1 MQILTAAINFA
12 AVFICD
18 QRTMKQFY
26 NSTVKEVARELGT
39 DVSKG
44 LKKDEIESR
53 IGKYG
58 KNMLVQKKNRSFFSM
73 FIAQFKSFMIILL
86 IIAAII
92 SGIMGEWLD
101 TYIIMGILLLNAF
114 IGAYQEFKAQKSL
127 ESLKKMSAP
136 MAKVIRD
143 GEEMVIN
150 VEDVVPGDVVE
161 LEVGDIVPADI
172 RITESV
178 NMSIQESSMTGE
190 SVPVEKSTEV
200 LPDEEIP
207 LGDRKN
213 MAYSSGIVTF
223 GHGKGIAVGTGMNTE
238 IGKIAKMLG
247 GESDTQTPMQI
258 RLEKLGKVIGIASVA
273 ICAIIFVIGILNDHN
288 VISMLMVAVSLAV
301 AAIPEGLPAISTIIL
316 SMGVRRMV
324 KHNAIIRKLPSVETL
339 GCTTVICSDKTGT
352 LTKNQMTVVE
362 EFTPSGNLDRLITIS
377 VLCCD
382 AKVVK
387 NSEGGVTRVG
397 DPTEI
402 ALIDLGEKHGTVKS
416 ALDASCPRVGE
427 VAFDSSRKRMSTINR
442 MQDGSLQINTK
453 GGLDEVLSVCDRIE
467 TAEGVRKITP
477 EDIADLQ
484 ARNQR
489 MADSALRVLAMA
501 YRPAEKVSSDVDEV
515 EKDLIFTGITGMI
528 DPEREEVIGAIK
540 ECHDA
545 GIRTIMITGDHKAT
559 ALAIATKIGI
569 HKEGDLAITGT
580 ELDKIDEET
589 FDRTVDKYTVY
600 ARIAPE
606 QKVKIVTAWQKKGE
620 IVAMTGDG
628 VNDAPALKQA
638 DIGVSM
644 GITGTEVAKD
654 ASDMIL
660 SDDNFVTI
668 VSAVSEGRRIYDNIL
683 KTVLFLLSTNLGEVL
698 LLFVA
703 SILNMGIPL
712 LPIHILWI
720 NLVSETFPALALSLD
735 PAARDIMKKQPR
747 GKGKQFMDK
756 GMIWRISYQGVMM
769 GAITLVAF
777 IIGKNMGMEMYGN
790 AGAAESLGQTMAFA
804 SLIAAKLVHAG
815 NLHSNTES
823 RFKFNPLE
831 NKPLI
836 FAIGASLVFSL
847 AVLLVPSFAE
857 AFSFSSMGRDQWLT
871 VAGLALVPLVVVEL
885 FKAFRWNG
893 K

>member
-1 MQILTAAINFA
+1 M
-12 AVFICD
+12 
-18 QRTMKQFY
+18 
-26 NSTVKEVARELGT
+26 GT
-39 DVSKG
+39 DPVHG
-44 LKKDEIESR
+44 LKTNEIGARQE
-53 IGKYG
+53 KYG
-58 KNMLVQKKNRSFFSM
+58 KNTLVQKKNRSFISM
-73 FIAQFKSFMIILL
+73 FFSQFKSFMIILL

-92 SGIMGEWLD
+92 SGIMGIKTGEGLLD

-127 ESLKKMSAP
+127 ESLKKMAAP
-136 MAKVIRD
+136 MAKVVRD
-143 GEEMVIN
+143 GESMVIN

-172 RITESV
+172 RITESC

-190 SVPVEKSTEV
+190 SVPVEKNPDT
-200 LPDEEIP
+200 LPDEDIP

-213 MAYSSGIVTF
+213 MAYSSGVVTF
-223 GHGKGIAVGTGMNTE
+223 GHGRGIVVGTGMNTE
-238 IGKIAKMLG
+238 IGKIADMLG
-247 GESDTQTPMQI
+247 GESDTQTPMQA
-258 RLEKLGKVIGIASVA
+258 RLENLGKVIGTASVL
-273 ICAIIFVIGILNDHN
+273 ICVVIFIIGILYGRP
-288 VISMLMVAVSLAV
+288 VINMLMVAVSLAV

-515 EKDLIFTGITGMI
+515 EKNLIFTGITGMI

>member
-1 MQILTAAINFA
+1 ME
-12 AVFICD
+12 
-18 QRTMKQFY
+18 QFY
-26 NSTVKEVARELGT
+26 NKSIEDVAREMGS
-39 DVSKG
+39 DPEKG
-44 LKKDEIESR
+44 LKSGEIASR
-53 IGKYG
+53 IEKYG
-58 KNMLVQKKNRSFFSM
+58 KNTLVQKKNKPFMLM
-73 FIAQFKSFMIILL
+73 FIEQFKSFMIILL
-86 IIAAII
+86 IIAAAI
-92 SGIMGEWLD
+92 SGYMGWKTEEGLLD
-101 TYIIMGILLLNAF
+101 TYIILGILLLNAI

-127 ESLKKMSAP
+127 ESLKKMAAP
-136 MAKVIRD
+136 MAKVVRD
-143 GEEMVIN
+143 GEAMVVN
-150 VEDVVPGDVVE
+150 VEDVVPGDLVE

-190 SVPVEKSTEV
+190 SVPVEKTPDT
-200 LPDEEIP
+200 LPDGDIP
-207 LGDRKN
+207 LGDRTN
-213 MAYSSGIVTF
+213 MAYSSGVVTF
-223 GHGKGIAVGTGMNTE
+223 GHGKGIVVGTGMNTE
-238 IGKIAKMLG
+238 IGKIADMLG
-247 GESDTQTPMQI
+247 GESDTQTPMQV
-258 RLEKLGKVIGIASVA
+258 RLEKLGKVIGIASVV
-273 ICAIIFVIGILNDHN
+273 ICAVIFLIGILNHRDP
-288 VISMLMVAVSLAV
+288 VGMFMVAVSLAV

-362 EFTPSGNLDRLITIS
+362 EYTPSGKLDRLVTIS

-382 AKVVK
+382 AKEVK
-387 NSEGGVTRVG
+387 NNEGGITKVG

-402 ALIDLGEKHGTVKS
+402 ALIDLGRQNGVEKAELET
-416 ALDASCPRVGE
+416 ACPRVGE

-442 MQDGSLQINTK
+442 MQDGSLQINVK
-453 GGLDEVLSVCDRIE
+453 GGLDEILSVCTKIE
-467 TAEGVRKITP
+467 TADGVR
-477 EDIADLQ
+477 DIAPADISDLQ
-484 ARNQR
+484 KRNQK
-489 MADSALRVLAMA
+489 MAESALRVLAMA
-501 YRPAEKVSSDVDEV
+501 YRPADEVSSEMEKV
-515 EKDLIFTGITGMI
+515 EKDLIFVGITGMI
-528 DPEREEVIGAIK
+528 DPEREEVIGAIQ

-545 GIRTIMITGDHKAT
+545 GIRTVMITGDHKAT
-559 ALAIATKIGI
+559 ALAIASKIGI
-569 HKEGDLAITGT
+569 YNEGDLAITGT
-580 ELDKIDEET
+580 ELEKID
-589 FDRTVDKYTVY
+589 DRTFEENVGKYSVY

-654 ASDMIL
+654 ASDMVL

-683 KTVLFLLSTNLGEVL
+683 KTILFLLSTNLGEVL

-703 SILNMGIPL
+703 SIFNMGIPL

-735 PAARDIMKKQPR
+735 PASKDIMKKKSR
-747 GKGKQFMDK
+747 GQNKQFMDK
-756 GMIWRISYQGVMM
+756 SMIWRISYQGVMM
-769 GAITLVAF
+769 GAITLAAF
-777 IIGKNMGMEMYGN
+777 VIGKNMGMDIFSGD
-790 AGAAESLGQTMAFA
+790 ASAAESLGQTMAFA

-823 RFKFNPLE
+823 RFKFNPLA

-836 FAIGASLVFSL
+836 FAIGASLIFSL
-847 AVLLVPSFAE
+847 SVLLVPSLAD
-857 AFSFSSMGRDQWLT
+857 AFSFSRLGCEQWLT
-871 VAGLALVPLVVVEL
+871 IAGLALVPLVIVEI
-885 FKAFRWNG
+885 FKLLKWNG

>member
-1 MQILTAAINFA
+1 ME
-12 AVFICD
+12 
-18 QRTMKQFY
+18 QFY
-26 NSTVKEVARELGT
+26 NKSIEDVAREMGS
-39 DVSKG
+39 DPEKG
-44 LKKDEIESR
+44 LKGGEIASR
-53 IGKYG
+53 IEKYG
-58 KNMLVQKKNRSFFSM
+58 KNTLVQKKNKPFMLM
-73 FIAQFKSFMIILL
+73 FIEQFKSFMIILL
-86 IIAAII
+86 IIAAAI
-92 SGIMGEWLD
+92 SGYMGWKTEEGLLD
-101 TYIIMGILLLNAF
+101 TYIIMGILLLNAI

-127 ESLKKMSAP
+127 ESLKKMAAP
-136 MAKVIRD
+136 MAKVVRD
-143 GEEMVIN
+143 GEAMVVN
-150 VEDVVPGDVVE
+150 VEDVVPGDLVE

-190 SVPVEKSTEV
+190 SVPVEKTGDT
-200 LPDEEIP
+200 LQGTDIP
-207 LGDRKN
+207 LGDRTN
-213 MAYSSGIVTF
+213 MAYSSGVVTF
-223 GHGKGIAVGTGMNTE
+223 GHGKGIVVGTGMNTE
-238 IGKIAKMLG
+238 IGKIADMLG
-247 GESDTQTPMQI
+247 GESDTQTPMQV
-258 RLEKLGKVIGIASVA
+258 RLEKLGKIIGIASVV
-273 ICAIIFVIGILNDHN
+273 ICVVIFLIGILNDRDP
-288 VISMLMVAVSLAV
+288 VGMFMVAVSLAV

-362 EFTPSGNLDRLITIS
+362 EYTPGGNLDRLVTIS

-382 AKVVK
+382 AKEVK
-387 NSEGGVTRVG
+387 NNEGGITKVG

-402 ALIDLGEKHGTVKS
+402 ALIDLGRQNGVEK
-416 ALDASCPRVGE
+416 AELDTACPRVGE

-442 MQDGSLQINTK
+442 MQDGSLQINVK
-453 GGLDEVLSVCDRIE
+453 GGLDEVLSVCTKIE
-467 TAEGVRKITP
+467 TADGVR
-477 EDIADLQ
+477 DIAPADISDLQ
-484 ARNQR
+484 KKNQK
-489 MADSALRVLAMA
+489 MAESALRVLAMA
-501 YRPAEKVSSDVDEV
+501 YRPADEVSSEMEEV
-515 EKDLIFTGITGMI
+515 ERDLIFVGITGMI
-528 DPEREEVIGAIK
+528 DPEREEVIGAIQ

-545 GIRTIMITGDHKAT
+545 GIRTVMITGDHKAT
-559 ALAIATKIGI
+559 ALAIASKIGI
-569 HKEGDLAITGT
+569 YNEGDLAITGT
-580 ELDKIDEET
+580 ELEKID
-589 FDRTVDKYTVY
+589 DRTFEENVGKYSVY

-654 ASDMIL
+654 ASDMVL

-683 KTVLFLLSTNLGEVL
+683 KTILFLLSTNLGEVL

-703 SILNMGIPL
+703 SIFNMGIPL

-735 PAARDIMKKQPR
+735 PASKDIMKKKSR
-747 GKGKQFMDK
+747 GQNKQFMDK

-777 IIGKNMGMEMYGN
+777 IIGKDMGMDIYGGN
-790 AGAAESLGQTMAFA
+790 ADLAESLGQTMAFA

-823 RFKFNPLE
+823 RFRFNPLW

-836 FAIGASLVFSL
+836 FAIFMSLVFSL
-847 AVLLVPSFAE
+847 TVLMVPSFRE
-857 AFSFSSMGRDQWLT
+857 AFQFAELGQMQWWT
-871 VAGLALVPLVVVEL
+871 IIGLAFVPLVVVEL
-885 FKAFRWNG
+885 FKMFRWNG

>member
-1 MQILTAAINFA
+1 MKNFYSESA
-12 AVFICD
+12 EDV
-18 QRTMKQFY
+18 
-26 NSTVKEVARELGT
+26 SREIGT
-39 DVSKG
+39 DPVRG
-44 LKKDEIESR
+44 LKKDEIAER
-53 IGKYG
+53 IGRYG
-58 KNMLVQKKNRSFFSM
+58 KNTLVQKKNKPFFAM
-73 FIAQFKSFMIILL
+73 FVAQFKSFMIILL
-86 IIAAII
+86 IIAAVI
-92 SGIMGEWLD
+92 SGIMGVKTGEGLLD

-127 ESLKKMSAP
+127 ESLKKMAAP
-136 MAKVIRD
+136 MAKVVRD
-143 GEEMVIN
+143 GEAMVVN
-150 VEDVVPGDVVE
+150 VEDVVPGDLVE

-172 RITESV
+172 RITEAC

-190 SVPVEKSTEV
+190 SVPVEKNPET
-200 LPDEEIP
+200 LADEDIP

-213 MAYSSGIVTF
+213 MAYSSGVVTF
-223 GHGKGIAVGTGMNTE
+223 GHGKGIVVGTGMNTE
-238 IGKIAKMLG
+238 IGKIADMLG
-247 GESDTQTPMQI
+247 GESDTQTPMQV
-258 RLEKLGKVIGIASVA
+258 RLEKLGKVIGSASVL
-273 ICAIIFVIGILNDHN
+273 ICVVIFIIGILYGRP
-288 VISMLMVAVSLAV
+288 VINMLMVAVSLAV

-324 KHNAIIRKLPSVETL
+324 RHNAIIRKLPSVETL

-362 EFTPSGNLDRLITIS
+362 EYPSSGNPDRLIAIS

-382 AKVVK
+382 AKEVK
-387 NSEGGVTRVG
+387 NSDGGTTMVG

-402 ALIDLGEKHGTVKS
+402 ALIDLGAKHGVHK
-416 ALDASCPRVGE
+416 AAFDAECPRVGE
-427 VAFDSSRKRMSTINR
+427 VAFDSTRKRMSTINR
-442 MQDGSLQINTK
+442 MQDGGLQVNVK
-453 GGLDEVLSVCDRIE
+453 GGLDEVLSVCSRIE
-467 TAEGVRKITP
+467 TAEGVRKITG
-477 EDIADLQ
+477 EDIAGLQ
-484 ARNQR
+484 ERNSK

-501 YRPAEKVSSDVDEV
+501 YKPVDKVSTEMEEV
-515 EKDLIFTGITGMI
+515 ESDLIFAGMTGMI
-528 DPEREEVIGAIK
+528 DPEREEVVGAIQ

-559 ALAIATKIGI
+559 ALAIASKIGI
-569 HKEGDLAITGT
+569 HRDGDLSITGT
-580 ELDKIDEET
+580 ELEKMDEKT
-589 FDRTVDKYTVY
+589 FDENVDKYTVY

-683 KTVLFLLSTNLGEVL
+683 KTILFLLSTNLGEVL
-698 LLFVA
+698 LLFVT
-703 SILNMGIPL
+703 SIFNMGIPL

-735 PAARDIMKKQPR
+735 PAAKDIMKKSPR

-756 GMIWRISYQGVMM
+756 GMVWRISYQGVMM

-777 IIGKNMGMEMYGN
+777 LLGKKMGMEISGS
-790 AGAAESLGQTMAFA
+790 AAAAESMGQTMAFA

-823 RFKFNPLE
+823 RFRFNPLE

-836 FAIGASLVFSL
+836 FAIFASLLFSL
-847 AVLLVPSFAE
+847 AVLLVPSFSK
-857 AFSFSSMGRDQWLT
+857 AFSFSSEMGCTQWLT
-871 VAGLALVPLVVVEL
+871 VAGLALVPLVVVEV
-885 FKAFRWNG
+885 FKALKWNG

>member
-1 MQILTAAINFA
+1 MKNFYSRPA
-12 AVFICD
+12 DEV
-18 QRTMKQFY
+18 
-26 NSTVKEVARELGT
+26 SKEMGT
-39 DVSKG
+39 DTAKG
-44 LKKDEIESR
+44 LKSEEIASR
-53 IGKYG
+53 LEKYG
-58 KNMLVQKKNRSFFSM
+58 KNTLVQKKNRSFISM
-73 FIAQFKSFMIILL
+73 FFSQFKSFMIILL

-92 SGIMGEWLD
+92 SGIMGIKTGEGLLD

-127 ESLKKMSAP
+127 ESLKKMAAP
-136 MAKVIRD
+136 MAKVVRD
-143 GEEMVIN
+143 GESMVIN

-172 RITESV
+172 RITESC

-190 SVPVEKSTEV
+190 SVPVEKNPDT
-200 LPDEEIP
+200 LPDEDIP

-213 MAYSSGIVTF
+213 MAYSSGVVTF
-223 GHGKGIAVGTGMNTE
+223 GHGRGIVVGTGMNTE
-238 IGKIAKMLG
+238 IGKIADMLG
-247 GESDTQTPMQI
+247 GESDTQTPMQA
-258 RLEKLGKVIGIASVA
+258 RLENLGKVIGTASVL
-273 ICAIIFVIGILNDHN
+273 ICVVIFIIGILYGRP
-288 VISMLMVAVSLAV
+288 VINMLMVAVSLAV

-484 ARNQR
+484 ARNQK

-515 EKDLIFTGITGMI
+515 EKNLIFTGITGMI

>member
-1 MQILTAAINFA
+1 ME
-12 AVFICD
+12 
-18 QRTMKQFY
+18 KFY
-26 NSTVKEVARELGT
+26 SSPVEEVSREMET
-39 DVSKG
+39 DPVHG
-44 LKKDEIESR
+44 LKTNEIGARQE
-53 IGKYG
+53 KYG
-58 KNMLVQKKNRSFFSM
+58 KNTLVQKKNRSFISM
-73 FIAQFKSFMIILL
+73 FFSQFKSFMIILL

-92 SGIMGEWLD
+92 SGIMGIKTGEGLLD

-127 ESLKKMSAP
+127 ESLKKMAAP
-136 MAKVIRD
+136 MAKVVRD
-143 GEEMVIN
+143 GESMVIN

-172 RITESV
+172 RITESC

-190 SVPVEKSTEV
+190 SVPVEKNPDT
-200 LPDEEIP
+200 LPDEDIP

-213 MAYSSGIVTF
+213 MAYSSGVVTF
-223 GHGKGIAVGTGMNTE
+223 GHGRGIVVGTGMNTE
-238 IGKIAKMLG
+238 IGKIADMLG
-247 GESDTQTPMQI
+247 GESDTQTPMQA
-258 RLEKLGKVIGIASVA
+258 RLENLGKVIGTASVL
-273 ICAIIFVIGILNDHN
+273 ICVVIFIIGILYGRP
-288 VISMLMVAVSLAV
+288 VINMLMVAVSLAV

-501 YRPAEKVSSDVDEV
+501 YRPAGKVSSDVDEV
-515 EKDLIFTGITGMI
+515 EKNLIFTGITGMI

>member
-1 MQILTAAINFA
+1 MHPVIKKSDEMKNFYSRPA
-12 AVFICD
+12 DEV
-18 QRTMKQFY
+18 
-26 NSTVKEVARELGT
+26 SKEMGT
-39 DVSKG
+39 DTAKG
-44 LKKDEIESR
+44 LKSEEIASR
-53 IGKYG
+53 LEKYG
-58 KNMLVQKKNRSFFSM
+58 KNTLVQKKNRSFAAM
-73 FIAQFKSFMIILL
+73 FISQFKSFMIILL

-92 SGIMGEWLD
+92 SGVMGIKTGEGLLD

-127 ESLKKMSAP
+127 ESLKKMAAP
-136 MAKVIRD
+136 VAKVVRD
-143 GEEMVIN
+143 GESMVVN
-150 VEDVVPGDVVE
+150 VEDVVPGDIVE

-172 RITESV
+172 RITESC

-190 SVPVEKSTEV
+190 SVPVEKTPDT
-200 LPDEEIP
+200 LPDEDIP

-213 MAYSSGIVTF
+213 MAYSSGVVTF
-223 GHGKGIAVGTGMNTE
+223 GHGRGIVVGTGMNTE
-238 IGKIAKMLG
+238 IGKIADMLG
-247 GESDTQTPMQI
+247 GESDTQTPMQA
-258 RLEKLGKVIGIASVA
+258 RLENLGKVIGTASVL
-273 ICAIIFVIGILNDHN
+273 ICVVIFIIGILYGRP
-288 VISMLMVAVSLAV
+288 VINMLMVAVSLAV

-484 ARNQR
+484 ARNQK

-515 EKDLIFTGITGMI
+515 EKNLIFTGITGMI

-735 PAARDIMKKQPR
+735 PVARDIMKKQPR

-769 GAITLVAF
+769 GTITLVAF

>member
-1 MQILTAAINFA
+1 M
-12 AVFICD
+12 
-18 QRTMKQFY
+18 
-26 NSTVKEVARELGT
+26 GT
-39 DVSKG
+39 DPVHG
-44 LKKDEIESR
+44 LKTNEIGARLE
-53 IGKYG
+53 KYG
-58 KNMLVQKKNRSFFSM
+58 KNTLVQKKNRSFAAM
-73 FIAQFKSFMIILL
+73 FISQFKSFMIILL

-92 SGIMGEWLD
+92 SGIMGIKTGEGLLD

-127 ESLKKMSAP
+127 ESLKKMAAP
-136 MAKVIRD
+136 MAKVVRD
-143 GEEMVIN
+143 GESMVIN

-172 RITESV
+172 RITESC

-190 SVPVEKSTEV
+190 SVPVEKNPDT
-200 LPDEEIP
+200 LPDENIP

-213 MAYSSGIVTF
+213 MAYSSGVVTF
-223 GHGKGIAVGTGMNTE
+223 GHGRGIVVGTGMNTE
-238 IGKIAKMLG
+238 IGKIADMLG
-247 GESDTQTPMQI
+247 GESDTQTPMQA
-258 RLEKLGKVIGIASVA
+258 RLENLGKVIGTASVL
-273 ICAIIFVIGILNDHN
+273 ICVVIFIIGILYGRP
-288 VISMLMVAVSLAV
+288 VINMLMVAVSLAV

-484 ARNQR
+484 ARNQK

-515 EKDLIFTGITGMI
+515 EKNLIFTGITGMI

>member
-1 MQILTAAINFA
+1 MTP
-12 AVFICD
+12 
-18 QRTMKQFY
+18 FY
-26 NSTVKEVARELGT
+26 NQSIEEVAQGLET
-39 DVSKG
+39 DPSSG
-44 LKKDEIESR
+44 LKPEEIQKR
-53 IGKYG
+53 IEKYG
-58 KNMLVQKKNRSFFSM
+58 KNSLVQKKNRSFLAM
-73 FIAQFKSFMIILL
+73 FISQFKSFMIILL
-86 IIAAII
+86 IIAAVI
-92 SGIMGEWLD
+92 SGVMGVKTGEGLLD

-114 IGAYQEFKAQKSL
+114 IGAYQEMKAQKSL
-127 ESLKKMSAP
+127 ESLKKMAAP
-136 MAKVIRD
+136 MAKVVRG
-143 GEEMVIN
+143 GEPMVVN

-172 RITESV
+172 RITESYS
-178 NMSIQESSMTGE
+178 MSVQESSMTGE
-190 SVPVEKSTEV
+190 SVPVEKSPETLESE
-200 LPDEEIP
+200 DIP
-207 LGDRKN
+207 LGDRIN
-213 MAYSSGIVTF
+213 MAFSSGVVTF
-223 GHGKGIAVGTGMNTE
+223 GHGKGIVVGTGMNTE
-238 IGKIAKMLG
+238 IGKIADMLDKD
-247 GESDTQTPMQI
+247 SDTQTPMQV
-258 RLEKLGKVIGIASVA
+258 RLEKLGKVIGTAAVL
-273 ICAIIFVIGILNDHN
+273 ICVVIFIIGILHDRP

-301 AAIPEGLPAISTIIL
+301 GAIPEGLPAISTIIL

-362 EFTPSGNLDRLITIS
+362 EHAASGKLDRLVTIS

-382 AKVVK
+382 AKEVK

-402 ALIDLGEKHGTVKS
+402 ALIDLGAKNGVIKS
-416 ALDASCPRVGE
+416 ELDAACPREGE

-442 MQDGSLQINTK
+442 MQDGTLQINTK
-453 GGLDEVLSVCDRIE
+453 GGLDEVLSVCTKIE
-467 TAEGVRKITP
+467 TAEGVRPITAD
-477 EDIADLQ
+477 DIASLQ
-484 ARNQR
+484 TLNQR

-501 YRPAEKVSSDVDEV
+501 YRPTDKVSSDMEEV
-515 EKDLIFTGITGMI
+515 EKDLIFVGITGMI
-528 DPEREEVIGAIK
+528 DPEREEVIGAIQ
-540 ECHDA
+540 ECRDA
-545 GIRTIMITGDHKAT
+545 GIRTVMITGDHKAT
-559 ALAIATKIGI
+559 ALAIASKIGI
-569 HKEGDLAITGT
+569 YRDGDKAITGT
-580 ELDKIDEET
+580 ELDKLSEEE
-589 FDRTVDKYTVY
+589 FDANVEKYSVY

-606 QKVKIVTAWQKKGE
+606 QKVKIVTAWQKKGQ

-683 KTVLFLLSTNLGEVL
+683 KTILFLLSTNLGEVL
-698 LLFVA
+698 LLFVT

-735 PAARDIMKKQPR
+735 PAARDIMKKSPR
-747 GKGKQFMDK
+747 GAGKQFMDK

-769 GAITLVAF
+769 GAITLAAF
-777 IIGKNMGMEMYGN
+777 LIGKKMGAELFVGD
-790 AGAAESLGQTMAFA
+790 ASAAEALGQTMAFA

-823 RFKFNPLE
+823 RFKFNPLQ

-836 FAIGASLVFSL
+836 FALFMSLAFSA
-847 AVLLVPSFAE
+847 AVLLIPAFAK
-857 AFSFSSMGRDQWLT
+857 AFGFAHLGCGQWLT
-871 VAGLALVPLVVVEL
+871 ILGLALVPLVVVEI
-885 FKAFRWNG
+885 FKAFKWNG

>member
-1 MQILTAAINFA
+1 MKNFYSESA
-12 AVFICD
+12 EDV
-18 QRTMKQFY
+18 
-26 NSTVKEVARELGT
+26 SREFGT
-39 DVSKG
+39 DPVRG
-44 LKKDEIESR
+44 LKKDEIAER
-53 IGKYG
+53 IGRYG
-58 KNMLVQKKNRSFFSM
+58 KNTLVQKKNKPFFAM
-73 FIAQFKSFMIILL
+73 FVAQFKSFMIILL
-86 IIAAII
+86 IIAAVI
-92 SGIMGEWLD
+92 SGIMGVKTGEGLLD

-127 ESLKKMSAP
+127 ESLKKMAAP
-136 MAKVIRD
+136 MAKVVRD
-143 GEEMVIN
+143 GEAMVVN
-150 VEDVVPGDVVE
+150 VEDVVPGDLVE

-172 RITESV
+172 RITEAC

-190 SVPVEKSTEV
+190 SVPVEKNPET
-200 LPDEEIP
+200 LADEDIP

-213 MAYSSGIVTF
+213 MAYSSGVVTF
-223 GHGKGIAVGTGMNTE
+223 GHGKGIVVGTGMNTE
-238 IGKIAKMLG
+238 IGKIADMLG
-247 GESDTQTPMQI
+247 GESDTQTPMQV
-258 RLEKLGKVIGIASVA
+258 RLEKLGKVIGSASVL
-273 ICAIIFVIGILNDHN
+273 ICVVIFIIGILYGRP
-288 VISMLMVAVSLAV
+288 VINMLMVAVSLAV

-324 KHNAIIRKLPSVETL
+324 RHNAIIRKLPSVETL

-362 EFTPSGNLDRLITIS
+362 EYPSSGNPDRLIAIS

-382 AKVVK
+382 AKEVK
-387 NSEGGVTRVG
+387 NSDGGTTMVG

-402 ALIDLGEKHGTVKS
+402 ALIDLGAKHGVHK
-416 ALDASCPRVGE
+416 AAFDAECPRVGE
-427 VAFDSSRKRMSTINR
+427 VAFDSTRKRMSTINR
-442 MQDGSLQINTK
+442 MQDGGLQVNVK
-453 GGLDEVLSVCDRIE
+453 GGLDEVLSVCSRIE
-467 TAEGVRKITP
+467 TAEGVRKITG
-477 EDIADLQ
+477 EDIAGLQ
-484 ARNQR
+484 ERNSK

-501 YRPAEKVSSDVDEV
+501 YKPVDKVSTEMEEV
-515 EKDLIFTGITGMI
+515 ESDLIFAGMTGMI
-528 DPEREEVIGAIK
+528 DPEREEVVGAIQ

-559 ALAIATKIGI
+559 ALAIASKIGI
-569 HKEGDLAITGT
+569 HRDGDLSITGT
-580 ELDKIDEET
+580 ELEKMDEKT
-589 FDRTVDKYTVY
+589 FDENVDKYTVY

-683 KTVLFLLSTNLGEVL
+683 KTILFLLSTNLGEVL
-698 LLFVA
+698 LLFVT
-703 SILNMGIPL
+703 SIFNMGIPL

-735 PAARDIMKKQPR
+735 PAAKDIMKKSPR

-756 GMIWRISYQGVMM
+756 GMVWRISYQGVMM

-777 IIGKNMGMEMYGN
+777 LLGKKMGMEISGS
-790 AGAAESLGQTMAFA
+790 AAAAESMGQTMAFA

-823 RFKFNPLE
+823 RFRFNPLE

-836 FAIGASLVFSL
+836 FAIFASLLFSL
-847 AVLLVPSFAE
+847 AVLLVPSFSK
-857 AFSFSSMGRDQWLT
+857 AFSFSSEMGCTQWLT
-871 VAGLALVPLVVVEL
+871 VAGLALVPLVVVEV
-885 FKAFRWNG
+885 FKALKWNG

>member
-1 MQILTAAINFA
+1 ME
-12 AVFICD
+12 
-18 QRTMKQFY
+18 QFY
-26 NSTVKEVARELGT
+26 NKSIEDVAREMGS
-39 DVSKG
+39 DPEKG
-44 LKKDEIESR
+44 LKSGEIASR
-53 IGKYG
+53 IEKYG
-58 KNMLVQKKNRSFFSM
+58 KNTLVQKKNKPFMLM
-73 FIAQFKSFMIILL
+73 FIEQFKSFMIILL
-86 IIAAII
+86 IIAAAI
-92 SGIMGEWLD
+92 SGYMGWKTEEGLLD
-101 TYIIMGILLLNAF
+101 TYIILGILLLNAI

-127 ESLKKMSAP
+127 ESLKKMAAP
-136 MAKVIRD
+136 MAKVVRD
-143 GEEMVIN
+143 GEAMVVN
-150 VEDVVPGDVVE
+150 VEDVVPGDLVE

-190 SVPVEKSTEV
+190 SVPVEKTPDT
-200 LPDEEIP
+200 LPDGDIP
-207 LGDRKN
+207 LGDRTN
-213 MAYSSGIVTF
+213 MAYSSGVVTF
-223 GHGKGIAVGTGMNTE
+223 GHGKGIVVGTGMNTE
-238 IGKIAKMLG
+238 IGKIADMLG
-247 GESDTQTPMQI
+247 GESDTQTPMQV
-258 RLEKLGKVIGIASVA
+258 RLEKLGKVIGIASVV
-273 ICAIIFVIGILNDHN
+273 ICAVIFLIGILNHRDP
-288 VISMLMVAVSLAV
+288 VGMFMVAVSLAV

-362 EFTPSGNLDRLITIS
+362 EYTPSGKLDRLVTIS

-382 AKVVK
+382 AKEVK
-387 NSEGGVTRVG
+387 NNEGGITKVG

-402 ALIDLGEKHGTVKS
+402 ALIDLGRQNGVEKAELET
-416 ALDASCPRVGE
+416 ACPRVGE

-442 MQDGSLQINTK
+442 MQDGSLQINVK
-453 GGLDEVLSVCDRIE
+453 GGLDEILSVCTRIE
-467 TAEGVRKITP
+467 TADGVR
-477 EDIADLQ
+477 DIAPADISDLQ
-484 ARNQR
+484 KRNQK
-489 MADSALRVLAMA
+489 MAESALRVLAMA
-501 YRPAEKVSSDVDEV
+501 YRPADEVSSEMEKV
-515 EKDLIFTGITGMI
+515 EKDLIFVGITGMI
-528 DPEREEVIGAIK
+528 DPEREEVIGAIQ

-545 GIRTIMITGDHKAT
+545 GIRTVMITGDHKAT
-559 ALAIATKIGI
+559 ALAIASKIGI
-569 HKEGDLAITGT
+569 YNEGDLAITGT
-580 ELDKIDEET
+580 ELEKID
-589 FDRTVDKYTVY
+589 DRTFEENVGKYSVY

-654 ASDMIL
+654 ASDMVL

-683 KTVLFLLSTNLGEVL
+683 KTILFLLSTNLGEVL

-703 SILNMGIPL
+703 SIFNMGIPL

-735 PAARDIMKKQPR
+735 PASKDIMKKKSR
-747 GKGKQFMDK
+747 GQNKQFMDK
-756 GMIWRISYQGVMM
+756 SMIWRISYQGVMM
-769 GAITLVAF
+769 GAITLAAF
-777 IIGKNMGMEMYGN
+777 VIGKNMGMDIFSGD
-790 AGAAESLGQTMAFA
+790 APAAESLGQTMAFA

-823 RFKFNPLE
+823 RFKFNPLA

-836 FAIGASLVFSL
+836 FAIGASLIFSL
-847 AVLLVPSFAE
+847 SVLLVPSLAN
-857 AFSFSSMGRDQWLT
+857 AFSFSRLGCEQWLT
-871 VAGLALVPLVVVEL
+871 IAGLALVPLVIVEI
-885 FKAFRWNG
+885 FKLLKWNG

>member
-1 MQILTAAINFA
+1 M
-12 AVFICD
+12 
-18 QRTMKQFY
+18 
-26 NSTVKEVARELGT
+26 GT
-39 DVSKG
+39 DPVHG
-44 LKKDEIESR
+44 LKTNEIGARQE
-53 IGKYG
+53 KYG
-58 KNMLVQKKNRSFFSM
+58 KNTLVQKKNRSFISM
-73 FIAQFKSFMIILL
+73 FFSQFKSFMIILL
-86 IIAAII
+86 IIAAVI
-92 SGIMGEWLD
+92 SGIMGIKTGEGLLD

-127 ESLKKMSAP
+127 ESLKKMAAP
-136 MAKVIRD
+136 MAKVVRD
-143 GEEMVIN
+143 GESMVIN

-172 RITESV
+172 RITESC

-190 SVPVEKSTEV
+190 SVPVEKNPDT
-200 LPDEEIP
+200 LPDEDIP

-213 MAYSSGIVTF
+213 MAYSSGVVTF
-223 GHGKGIAVGTGMNTE
+223 GHGRGIVVGTGMNTE
-238 IGKIAKMLG
+238 IGKIADMLG
-247 GESDTQTPMQI
+247 GESDTQTPMQA
-258 RLEKLGKVIGIASVA
+258 RLENLGKVIGTASVL
-273 ICAIIFVIGILNDHN
+273 ICVVIFIIGILYGRP
-288 VISMLMVAVSLAV
+288 VINMLMVAVSLAV

-442 MQDGSLQINTK
+442 MQDGTLQVNTK

-484 ARNQR
+484 ARNQK

-515 EKDLIFTGITGMI
+515 EKNLIFTGITGMI